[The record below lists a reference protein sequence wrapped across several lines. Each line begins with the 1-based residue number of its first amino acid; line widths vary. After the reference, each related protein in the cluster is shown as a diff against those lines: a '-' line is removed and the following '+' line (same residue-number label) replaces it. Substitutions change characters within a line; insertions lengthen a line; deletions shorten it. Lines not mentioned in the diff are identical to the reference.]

1 MAELFRSSLFG
12 YSKKSVIAYVAEM
25 NEDFSQKLLAKDME
39 CRDTIRELKERIE
52 ALEKENAALH
62 AGRQEVAGALIDAK
76 TFAAELKERAEAED
90 QARRAKNEACRDA
103 EQQRLQALSG
113 HVDSLR
119 DALGAALRSMD
130 EELER
135 YRLRFQAAQ
144 TELEQAVPVSSGTEE
159 REETV
164 YAAAE

>member
-103 EQQRLQALSG
+103 EQQRRQALSG

-144 TELEQAVPVSSGTEE
+144 TEFHQNMPEGGEEE
-159 REETV
+159 REETA